1 MFNLFVCVSELSK
14 LLGFFIP
21 SLTYSSPPAISLRLL
36 MTYLWCVSTPYTI
49 RRPTVGS
56 PPLLV
61 CNSGSKSITLEKE
74 RYICTQFKKKLN
86 ILVTFFLLNML
97 TDQRFQFSKFAIT
110 RNKKSPR

>member
-49 RRPTVGS
+49 RRPTIGS
-56 PPLLV
+56 PPSLG

-74 RYICTQFKKKLN
+74 RYTIQKETKYFGY
-86 ILVTFFLLNML
+86 V
-97 TDQRFQFSKFAIT
+97 FSSQYADRPKVSVF
-110 RNKKSPR
+110 